1 MGDGGAGRD
10 DKPNAA
16 ISAAGLKIPEQK
28 RKVPPKDS
36 LKHEADWDLDIS
48 SMRVLLVEDNL
59 MNQKVATVSMAA
71 CNVTTHI
78 ADNGKIA
85 CDAYKQILTGDIPP
99 YDVIFMDQM
108 MPIMNGTE
116 ATVCIREMESEARKQ
131 FENGELAKEPPASAL
146 IVGLSANVGPEH
158 VSAIQKAGMDGT
170 LSKPFYPSTLRGLLR
185 DVYLGRYMGFR
196 EADSGYAK
204 NAQAKPGN

>member
-1 MGDGGAGRD
+1 MRRVQTNFNRRYSTVRRCLYG
-10 DKPNAA
+10 PN
-16 ISAAGLKIPEQK
+16 
-28 RKVPPKDS
+28 
-36 LKHEADWDLDIS
+36 
-48 SMRVLLVEDNL
+48 
-59 MNQKVATVSMAA
+59 
-71 CNVTTHI
+71 
-78 ADNGKIA
+78 
-85 CDAYKQILTGDIPP
+85 DAYNERDRS
-99 YDVIFMDQM
+99 
-108 MPIMNGTE
+108 

-196 EADSGYAK
+196 EADSGYVK